1 MAPNYH
7 YAGFFLVAVMLV
19 LPAAA
24 ERFEVWYPQYGQVF
38 EILMNTHCS
47 SQLDDFRHGNAST
60 VPLDFLGGG
69 DEPSRLIQPLVLC
82 ILDNTPE
89 YIKVAMSAS
98 QVLLGVTPTIL
109 SILGASVEESALLF
123 IVGRRPVLAWLLAL
137 GSPSVY
143 FNRAFEYRSPFE
155 ILQGHQERINIHRP
169 RRTWAVAITVLEYIL
184 AALSMVNMGMQTW
197 QLGLRTFCSVW
208 PDSYFAPSLWVI
220 LRIALHC
227 ISLLLVRL
235 RIRRNFNGVEA
246 GERMGFREWMRGV
259 LGRVPVF
266 DGFKSATNMELSP
279 CVMQKQADVE
289 TFGESKTYVC
299 LAWLLH
305 TLTVVHILYGTL
317 TFSSLSFIGTRDAI
331 SVLGRFMASVLTCR
345 VILMY
350 EIAGLRE
357 AYLENNG
364 STEVTMI
371 TQVASTKSQ
380 PGLW

>member
-1 MAPNYH
+1 MAPTTRPH
-7 YAGFFLVAVMLV
+7 SISLFFVAAIFI
-19 LPAAA
+19 LPTAA

-38 EILMNTHCS
+38 EIIMNTNCS
-47 SQLDDFRHGNAST
+47 SQLSTFRQGNSSII
-60 VPLDFLGGG
+60 PIDFLGGG
-69 DEPSRLIQPLVLC
+69 DEHSHLIQLLVQC

-89 YIKVAMSAS
+89 YIKIAMSAS

-123 IVGRRPVLAWLLAL
+123 IVGRRPILAWLLAL

-169 RRTWAVAITVLEYIL
+169 RRRWSVVISVVEYIL

-197 QLGLRTFCSVW
+197 QLGMRTFCSVW
-208 PDSYFAPSLWVI
+208 PNTYLAPSLWVI
-220 LRIALHC
+220 VRIGLHC
-227 ISLLLVRL
+227 VSLLPVRL

-246 GERMGFREWMRGV
+246 GERMR
-259 LGRVPVF
+259 LGE
-266 DGFKSATNMELSP
+266 MEVSP
-279 CVMQKQADVE
+279 CAVQKEANVE

-317 TFSSLSFIGTRDAI
+317 AFSSLSFIGTRDAI

-357 AYLENNG
+357 AYLQSNDG
-364 STEVTMI
+364 TEVTMI
-371 TQVASTKSQ
+371 TQVASSKSQ